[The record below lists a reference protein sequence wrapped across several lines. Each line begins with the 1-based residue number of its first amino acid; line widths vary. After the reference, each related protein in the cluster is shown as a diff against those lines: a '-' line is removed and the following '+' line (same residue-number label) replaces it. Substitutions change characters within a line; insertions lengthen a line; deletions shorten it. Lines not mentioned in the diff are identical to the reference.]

1 MKRLTESE
9 INAYNASV
17 KIETYPEMNKRIVE
31 ILRLGYEPMD
41 LYAAARIEELEQR
54 CAELEQRCAELS
66 NEPLTLDELRE
77 MVGEPVYLIWNGR
90 EGFYALISDATETH
104 LLYKRV
110 NGWEENAAFSAFG
123 EFWRAYRRKAKE

>member
-1 MKRLTESE
+1 MTEPE

-54 CAELEQRCAELS
+54 CAELEQRCAEMS
-66 NEPLTLDELRE
+66 NDPLKLDELRE

-90 EGFYALISDATETH
+90 EGFYALISNVTETH

>member
-1 MKRLTESE
+1 MMEPE

-54 CAELEQRCAELS
+54 CAELS
-66 NEPLTLDELRE
+66 NDPLTLNQ
-77 MVGEPVYLIWNGR
+77 V
-90 EGFYALISDATETH
+90 
-104 LLYKRV
+104 KRHDL
-110 NGWEENAAFSAFG
+110 
-123 EFWRAYRRKAKE
+123 